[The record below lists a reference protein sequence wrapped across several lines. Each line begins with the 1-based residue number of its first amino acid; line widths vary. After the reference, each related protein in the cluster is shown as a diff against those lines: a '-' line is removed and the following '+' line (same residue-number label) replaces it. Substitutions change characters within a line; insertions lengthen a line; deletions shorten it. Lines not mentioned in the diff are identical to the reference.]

1 MLAPNSPVYGNLANA
16 TGRAL
21 AGLQRS
27 VGRTLRASNAVESMR
42 DSGNGGQFSY
52 ATRMESDTRKKNE
65 TLRGIQNAVTY
76 VQTQAAGLLHAQQLY
91 ERMSSLAS
99 RASNP
104 MISHSERQ
112 SLSNEFDTLKQA
124 SLEMN
129 NDTFQGKY
137 LYDDIAA
144 FVKKDVD
151 FGGDFTDKTP
161 KSGVNPAT
169 DRDYWEIEKDVLFNC
184 GKFVLEMNGGA
195 TGEQYILKQGNNIL
209 FDTGWKWNTEGRA
222 YTYDFDR
229 FEIDYWPGKPTTFE
243 FVPLTPGDGTDVA
256 GNNIIGDGI
265 GDSIPVDNGV
275 YDNKNKYISQLGL
288 GNSDGDESK
297 PWNSGADY
305 TGHKFSG
312 TAGQVT
318 TNPATGQST
327 KLSMYVE
334 ATTIFQIN
342 ATYSV
347 PSIPSNYITVES
359 FENSSIALEPIGL
372 GLLQDMSI
380 ATADDA
386 ADAVNSVSDE
396 IEGIAAQ
403 MAKLGANLSQLEVA
417 ADRMSGHVSAGQ
429 AGLSRMTEGTFA
441 EESLN
446 FAKEQM
452 RSESR
457 LALMTQARRL
467 RENLFGVL
475 LR

>member
-1 MLAPNSPVYGNLANA
+1 MLSPTAPIYGNLANA

-52 ATRMESDTRKKNE
+52 AARMESDTRKKNE

-129 NDTFQGKY
+129 NDTFQGQY
-137 LYDDIAA
+137 LYDDVAA
-144 FVKKDVD
+144 SVKKAVN
-151 FGGDFTDKTP
+151 FGDGAFTESAVTGDIEGLTVGAMTGVSGYDKFYELEKEVYFNSGIFT
-161 KSGVNPAT
+161 
-169 DRDYWEIEKDVLFNC
+169 
-184 GKFVLEMNGGA
+184 LEVNGGGN
-195 TGEQYILKQGNNIL
+195 GERYMLKQGANTL
-209 FDTGWKWNTEGRA
+209 FDTTSKWDTEGTARQ
-222 YTYDFDR
+222 YDFDR
-229 FEIDYWPGKPTTFE
+229 FVIEYSPGQQTTFE
-243 FVPLTPGDGTDVA
+243 FVPLDTGQK
-256 GNNIIGDGI
+256 N
-265 GDSIPVDNGV
+265 DSSSPNGV
-275 YDNKNKYISQLGL
+275 FDNKSRYLSNLNLSNDGSPSGMETREGTKYTNQ
-288 GNSDGDESK
+288 
-297 PWNSGADY
+297 
-305 TGHKFSG
+305 
-312 TAGQVT
+312 GQVAT
-318 TNPATGQST
+318 LPATGETT
-327 KLSMYVE
+327 KLTLRVE
-334 ATTIFQIN
+334 RNSIFEIN
-342 ATYSV
+342 ASYST
-347 PSIPSNYITVES
+347 PTTPSNYISVGVPGI
-359 FENSSIALEPIGL
+359 SSVTLEPVGL
-372 GLLQDMSI
+372 GLLRDLSI

-429 AGLSRMTEGTFA
+429 AGLSRMTEGSFA